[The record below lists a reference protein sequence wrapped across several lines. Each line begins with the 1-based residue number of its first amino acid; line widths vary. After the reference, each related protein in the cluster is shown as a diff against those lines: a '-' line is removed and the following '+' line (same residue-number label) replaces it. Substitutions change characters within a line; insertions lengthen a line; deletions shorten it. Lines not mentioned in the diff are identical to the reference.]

1 MAKITIEELYRGE
14 EYDIMSA
21 VTAKALQFGI
31 DERTEEGRAWRELA
45 LVRQTVIAMLKLNKN
60 GDCISDKELGDAVAL
75 FDAEKLIQKTIHAEC
90 ELGVMAVTVTKRALK
105 IDEGEASILIGSI
118 RPFVP
123 QLDIVSLE
131 LMRGLISNRALT
143 VGRHEKWIHRE
154 WDSLLQIID
163 ETIGEM
169 EE

>member
-1 MAKITIEELYRGE
+1 M
-14 EYDIMSA
+14 
-21 VTAKALQFGI
+21 
-31 DERTEEGRAWRELA
+31 AWRELE
-45 LVRQTVIAMLKLNKN
+45 LVRQTVMAMLKLNQS

-105 IDEGEASILIGSI
+105 IDEGEASLLIDSI

-123 QLDIVSLE
+123 QLDVVSLE